1 MGLPHNPHKL
11 PPGWENHF
19 CLFDFSVQSEREE
32 NKKNKKNKK
41 KKKGKS
47 AEEKKSIWLWKDFD
61 ESDALAAEI
70 LGVREE
76 YTVLEK

>member
-19 CLFDFSVQSEREE
+19 CLFDFSVQSERE
-32 NKKNKKNKK
+32 KKK

-61 ESDALAAEI
+61 ESDALAAVI

>member
-19 CLFDFSVQSEREE
+19 CLFDFSVQSERE
-32 NKKNKKNKK
+32 KKK

-61 ESDALAAEI
+61 ESDALAAET

>member
-11 PPGWENHF
+11 PPGCENHF
-19 CLFDFSVQSEREE
+19 CLFDFSVQSERE
-32 NKKNKKNKK
+32 KKK

>member
-1 MGLPHNPHKL
+1 MSKVRG
-11 PPGWENHF
+11 
-19 CLFDFSVQSEREE
+19 R
-32 NKKNKKNKK
+32 KK

-47 AEEKKSIWLWKDFD
+47 AEEKKSIWLRKDFD